1 MSGKRKRMMKM
12 KVRVNPS
19 PKQKNYIVNTTANV
33 SLVLL
38 KHQIIQYVFSF
49 IISLKFHNNSV
60 R

>member
-1 MSGKRKRMMKM
+1 MMKM